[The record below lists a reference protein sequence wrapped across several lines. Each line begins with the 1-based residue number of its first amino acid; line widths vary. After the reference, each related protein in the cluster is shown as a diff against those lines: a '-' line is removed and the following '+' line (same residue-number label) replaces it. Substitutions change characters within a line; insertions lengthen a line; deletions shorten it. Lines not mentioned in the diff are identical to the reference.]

1 MYVPLAFL
9 PPPPGPLQHEGTLM
23 AYYHGQRLQRSRE
36 WLHARRRSM
45 LSQILAA
52 IAPDPKV
59 RVPAR
64 APSSDGGGGGGA
76 PGRAQGCMCE
86 CVCVCV

>member
-1 MYVPLAFL
+1 MCGTTVTRVCAPCL
-9 PPPPGPLQHEGTLM
+9 PAPPPGPLQHEGTLM

-64 APSSDGGGGGGA
+64 VVI
-76 PGRAQGCMCE
+76 GCVVSLSYDCL
-86 CVCVCV
+86 V